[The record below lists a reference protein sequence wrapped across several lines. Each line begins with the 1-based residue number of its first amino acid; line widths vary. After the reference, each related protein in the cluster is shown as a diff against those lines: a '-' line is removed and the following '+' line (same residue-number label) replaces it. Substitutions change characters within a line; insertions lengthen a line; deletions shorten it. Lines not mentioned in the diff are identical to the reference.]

1 MMTAPAAPRWLP
13 ALVWAGVIAVCGA
26 LLLIGTMIAGAG
38 LLSVSPFGLLGG
50 GFFLWVGFL
59 IARAAHRGHALA
71 QGALIIAA
79 FVLMAVMADGGPAP
93 ANYLDYEPF
102 RFTDGLLRAVPGL
115 LLAMFFASRRTSR
128 YFEERR
134 ESSEFD

>member
-1 MMTAPAAPRWLP
+1 MTSRSHPAWLP
-13 ALVWAGVIAVCGA
+13 ALVWAGVVAVCGA
-26 LLLIGTMIAGAG
+26 LLLVGTMVAGAG
-38 LLSVSPFGLLGG
+38 LLTVSPFGLLGG
-50 GFFLWVGFL
+50 GFFLWVSYL

-71 QGALIIAA
+71 QGALIIAS
-79 FVLMAVMADGGPAP
+79 FVLMAMMADGGPAP

-115 LLAMFFASRRTSR
+115 LLAMIFASRRTSR

-134 ESSEFD
+134 ESSAVD